1 MARPVAHYSPGVR
14 AGDLLFVSG
23 QVGIDGGS
31 LVEGGVEAEARQAL
45 ANLQGVLTEHGAR
58 LDDVVKCV
66 VFLADIGDFATVNAI
81 YAEVFGDHRP
91 ARSMI
96 AAAALPIGARVEIEA
111 IAYLPS

>member
-1 MARPVAHYSPGVR
+1 VAHYSPAVR

-23 QVGIDGGS
+23 QVGIADGA

-45 ANLQGVLTEHGAR
+45 TNLRGVLEQNRAR

-66 VFLADIGDFATVNAI
+66 VFLADIADFATVNAV

-91 ARSMI
+91 ARSMV
-96 AAAALPIGARVEIEA
+96 AAAALPLGARVEIEA
-111 IAYLPS
+111 IAHLGG

>member
-14 AGDLLFVSG
+14 AGELLFVSG
-23 QVGIDGGS
+23 QVGVDGGA

-45 ANLQGVLTEHGAR
+45 ANLRGVLAEHGAG

-96 AAAALPIGARVEIEA
+96 AAAALPIGAQVEIEA
-111 IAYLPS
+111 IAHLPG